1 MERELEST
9 CLAYTR
15 ELMLVIISN
24 PRDENVDCCCRTR
37 KEDYLER

>member
-15 ELMLVIISN
+15 ELMFVIVSDAETKMSIALA
-24 PRDENVDCCCRTR
+24 VW